1 MDRVLKF
8 RVLGIT
14 DERTSCDCCGK
25 TPLKSTTA
33 VEMLDTG
40 EIQYFGSTC
49 VTRNTGMTAKQ
60 IKDELAAAERA
71 KLEVARA
78 EYATHPARAAMDAR
92 IAEAHAA
99 NITPGAPFMNYV
111 KDAHAAAQSARIAIA
126 ERHKVDAWKVL

>member
-1 MDRVLKF
+1 MKTERKF

-25 TPLKSTTA
+25 NPLKSTTA

-40 EIQYFGSTC
+40 EIQYYGSTC
-49 VTRNTGMTAKQ
+49 VTRNTGLTAKQ
-60 IKDELAAAERA
+60 VKDELAAAERA
-71 KLEVARA
+71 KVEAARA

-99 NITPGAPFMNYV
+99 NIQPGAPFMAYV
-111 KDAHAAAQSARIAIA
+111 KDAHLAAQAAQTAIA
-126 ERHKVDAWKVL
+126 ERHKLPIWKVV